1 MKMAATTLSGTV
13 MTSLQ
18 IYSPKINKKRDLY
31 SGFSVGSGSNLSLV
45 FYPDSQRDLLL
56 WVQ

>member
-1 MKMAATTLSGTV
+1 MAATTLSGTV